1 MQFDMGGLEKAL
13 EEMESKTPG
22 TVNKFV
28 GMASEELV
36 GEVKMNT
43 PVDTGRL
50 RESWLR
56 TPVANGKTE
65 VGNPT
70 QYAAHVEYG
79 HRQQVGRYVPAI
91 GKRLKRGFVPG
102 KKMLHRSMDT
112 FEGEFQQI
120 AAAAME
126 ELMSP

>member
-13 EEMESKTPG
+13 DKMESKTPG
-22 TVNKFV
+22 TIDKFV
-28 GMASEELV
+28 SMAGEELV

-50 RESWLR
+50 REAWGR
-56 TPVANGKTE
+56 TPAAEGKTE
-65 VGNPT
+65 VYNNT
-70 QYAAHVEYG
+70 AYAAHVEFG
-79 HRQQVGRYVPAI
+79 HRQQVGRFVPAI
-91 GKRLKRGFVPG
+91 SKRLKQGFVPG
-102 KKMLHRSMDT
+102 KKMLHRSVDT

-120 AAAAME
+120 ASAAME